1 MGPVEAVNPGILPE
15 IAFMPD
21 IVFTPPQEQRHWLL
35 AASGMLEVALV
46 VGVSIAAA
54 LLAQQFSSPNFGE
67 ALGLTSGAAPD
78 LLAASVALSVQFA
91 AQYGAM
97 AALIIVLGLARG
109 RAQLR
114 HYAIAPPREGW
125 QRTIGSG
132 VVAGLLVGLIPA
144 LVFVLQ
150 DVAPIG
156 QDAPIWTVLRAAPQ
170 DWTFWLFM
178 AVGSFVLP
186 PLLEEFAWRG
196 YVLGRLSEGFSPG
209 AALVMTTLVFA
220 MLHVQY
226 LRADAAMALTLVGLI
241 LASLAFGL
249 LTLRSGS
256 LVPAVIA
263 HAIINFPLP
272 TEGNMAKIVLGLGA
286 LIVFRR
292 AIGAELKIWGRTIWS
307 AATLAVL
314 PAILAIA
321 ALIAAAML
329 IPNGLYW
336 VGGLSF
342 GLLVVFSFLKRSAW
356 G

>member
-1 MGPVEAVNPGILPE
+1 MSD
-15 IAFMPD
+15 IAFA
-21 IVFTPPQEQRHWLL
+21 PPRDNRHWLL
-35 AASGMLEVALV
+35 AASGTLETALV
-46 VGVSIAAA
+46 VGVSIVAA
-54 LLAQQFSSPNFGE
+54 LLVQQSLSPNLGE
-67 ALGLTSGAAPD
+67 ALGLTNGAAPD
-78 LLAASVALSVQFA
+78 FLAASAAITVQFV

-97 AALIIVLGLARG
+97 AALIILFALVRG
-109 RAQLR
+109 RTRLR
-114 HYAIAPPREGW
+114 HYAIAAPREGW
-125 QRTIGSG
+125 RRTINSG

-156 QDAPIWTVLRAAPQ
+156 QNTPLWAVLREARS

-178 AVGSFVLP
+178 AAGSFVLP

-196 YVLGRLSEGFSPG
+196 YALGRLSEGFSPG
-209 AALVMTTLVFA
+209 GALVMTTLVFA

-241 LASLAFGL
+241 LASLAFGF

-256 LVPAVIA
+256 LVPAIIA
-263 HAIINFPLP
+263 HVIINFPLP
-272 TEGNMAKIVLGLGA
+272 TEGNMAKIALGLGV

-314 PAILAIA
+314 PAIVVIG

-329 IPNGLYW
+329 IPNGPYW
-336 VGGLSF
+336 IGGLSL
-342 GLLVVFSFLKRSAW
+342 GLLVVLLFLKRSAW
-356 G
+356 E